1 MDQPPFFH
9 ATHHSMKKRCTD
21 HDYRSRSMYMVTLTV
36 EGRRNLLGSLV
47 GDPAL
52 PVGQAGAAA
61 LSPSLLGTAVEEE
74 WKDVPK
80 RYPEVADIALQLMP
94 DHLHLIAFV
103 TRRLEVTFPTVIASF
118 EGHCR
123 QRYKSLITRG
133 LAPAVPQYILEEQ
146 DLAKKERRKSQLGL
160 LFEIGFND
168 KILWRAGELQSWRRY
183 LADNPR
189 RRLIKERCPD
199 LFTVKRNIGSHGYTF
214 EALGNAFLLDYPR
227 RVFVQCSRRI
237 SDADLA
243 ALLRKA
249 EPDFANE
256 SVFVSASVSPG
267 EKLVMRQA
275 FDRGCPTIVL
285 RENGFA
291 QYEKPHGKAFDAC
304 AEGKLLLLAPWEH
317 HTEKKLISREQC
329 LNLNRMA
336 QAISTDRL

>member
-9 ATHHSMKKRCTD
+9 ATHHSMKKRCTN
-21 HDYRSRSMYMVTLTV
+21 HDYRSRSMYMITLTV

-103 TRRLEVTFPTVIASF
+103 TRRMEVTFPTVIASF

-123 QRYKSLITRG
+123 QRYKSLIARG
-133 LAPAVPQYILEEQ
+133 LAPAVPPYILAEQ

-168 KILWRAGELQSWRRY
+168 KILWRAGELQAWKRY

-199 LFTVKRNIGSHGYTF
+199 LFTVKHNIGSHGYTF

-227 RVFVQCSRRI
+227 RVFVQCSRCV
-237 SDADLA
+237 SDADLDF
-243 ALLRKA
+243 LLHKA
-249 EPDFANE
+249 EPDFENG

-317 HTEKKLISREQC
+317 HTEKRLISREQC
-329 LNLNRMA
+329 LGLNRMA

>member
-1 MDQPPFFH
+1 
-9 ATHHSMKKRCTD
+9 MKHRCTN
-21 HDYRSRSMYMVTLTV
+21 HDYRSRSMYMITLTI
-36 EGRRNLLGSLV
+36 EGRRSLLGCLV
-47 GDPAL
+47 GDPSL

-80 RYPEVADIALQLMP
+80 RYPEVADIELQLMP

-103 TRRLEVTFPTVIASF
+103 TRRMDVTFPTVIASF

-123 QRYKSLITRG
+123 QRYNSLIAQG

-168 KILWRAGELQSWRRY
+168 KILWRAGELQAWKRY

-189 RRLIKERCPD
+189 RRLIKERYPD
-199 LFTVKRNIGSHGYTF
+199 LFTVKHHIDSYGYTF
-214 EALGNAFLLDYPR
+214 EALGNTFLLDYPR
-227 RVFVQCSRRI
+227 RIFVQCSRRV
-237 SDADLA
+237 SDADLDF
-243 ALLRKA
+243 LLRKA
-249 EPDFANE
+249 EPDFENK

-267 EKLVMRQA
+267 EKLVMRRA
-275 FDRGCPTIVL
+275 FKRGCPTIVL

-317 HTEKKLISREQC
+317 HTERRVISREQC
-329 LNLNRMA
+329 LGLNRMA